1 MRIKFC
7 NEHLILGFGNFLKK
21 AEHDR
26 IRITFRSP
34 RVVGRADAALEDGG
48 RVIVLRVDGD
58 DAVAVDVE
66 EGRGVPERGQVQH
79 RRRPARKE

>member
-1 MRIKFC
+1 MQRALNIRFRQ
-7 NEHLILGFGNFLKK
+7 FSKK
-21 AEHDR
+21 AQHNR